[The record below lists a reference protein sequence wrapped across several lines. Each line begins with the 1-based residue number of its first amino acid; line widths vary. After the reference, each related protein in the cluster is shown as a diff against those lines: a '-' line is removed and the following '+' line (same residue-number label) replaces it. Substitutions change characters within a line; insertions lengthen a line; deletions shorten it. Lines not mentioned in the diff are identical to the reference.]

1 MLPMNESPV
10 MDVLPWPSGHG
21 FTGVNAWWDYVMTKE
36 ERQRLDNL
44 MGLALLDENVCDRL
58 IIERDET
65 LMKAF
70 GLSTETQTW
79 LRGVEA
85 TSLTELAQAI
95 ISGFEAFLALLLFW
109 RFNIARVMLLWGMPF
124 VVIGITVIY
133 MDINRAGVS
142 FWVNYIKL
150 AWYAAYAFV
159 YTRPALVHSFKS
171 SY

>member
-1 MLPMNESPV
+1 MRRFLPL
-10 MDVLPWPSGHG
+10 VLAAILLVIAT
-21 FTGVNAWWDYVMTKE
+21 FEFIILFQTGIAIDFAK
-36 ERQRLDNL
+36 
-44 MGLALLDENVCDRL
+44 
-58 IIERDET
+58 RDAPYT
-65 LMKAF
+65 
-70 GLSTETQTW
+70 
-79 LRGVEA
+79 V
-85 TSLTELAQAI
+85 AQAI

>member
-95 ISGFEAFLALLLFW
+95 ISGPQLP
-109 RFNIARVMLLWGMPF
+109 VMRW
-124 VVIGITVIY
+124 
-133 MDINRAGVS
+133 AS
-142 FWVNYIKL
+142 
-150 AWYAAYAFV
+150 
-159 YTRPALVHSFKS
+159 
-171 SY
+171 